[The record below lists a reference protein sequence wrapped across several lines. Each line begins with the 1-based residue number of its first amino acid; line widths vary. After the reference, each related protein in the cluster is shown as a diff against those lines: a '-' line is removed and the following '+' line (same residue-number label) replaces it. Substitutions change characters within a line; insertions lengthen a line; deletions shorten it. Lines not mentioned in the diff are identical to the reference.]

1 MIRFEKITQGSF
13 DYQPSDYSY
22 KSSGPTNSYI
32 VSPYDG
38 IVASTYS
45 NRCKSGY
52 ILIQHLIQ
60 NSTYYSQFCNVGKV
74 IISKNDIVKQGKTI
88 GVVLN
93 PTDEITYTLL
103 NENFRKVNPTIFFNG
118 FKPQS
123 VNKPPTSTST
133 NNKTTG
139 NQNWVNSFSQSPPK
153 KRKKNDDVDYDEN
166 DFKPKKKGKN
176 LGDYSLIDLALSPI
190 SLLHKGGEK
199 LGKNL
204 KKAGKGMFD
213 FSIKKKEDD
222 SNLNEDIKR
231 IKKLL

>member
-1 MIRFEKITQGSF
+1 MIRFEKISQGSF

-22 KSSGPTNSYI
+22 KSSGPANSYI

-74 IISKNDIVKQGKTI
+74 LVSKNDMVKQGRTI
-88 GVVLN
+88 GVVLTPN
-93 PTDEITYTLL
+93 DEITYTLL

-118 FKPQS
+118 FKPQT
-123 VNKPPTSTST
+123 VNTPPPSTPT
-133 NNKTTG
+133 NNRTTS
-139 NQNWVNSFSQSPPK
+139 NQNWSDSFSKSPSK
-153 KRKKNDDVDYDEN
+153 KRKKNDDDKYDED
-166 DFKPKKKGKN
+166 DFKPKKKGKS
-176 LGDYSLIDLALSPI
+176 LADYSLLDLALSPL

-204 KKAGKGMFD
+204 KKAGKGVFD
-213 FSIKKKEDD
+213 FSIKKKDD
-222 SNLNEDIKR
+222 EETLNEEVKR